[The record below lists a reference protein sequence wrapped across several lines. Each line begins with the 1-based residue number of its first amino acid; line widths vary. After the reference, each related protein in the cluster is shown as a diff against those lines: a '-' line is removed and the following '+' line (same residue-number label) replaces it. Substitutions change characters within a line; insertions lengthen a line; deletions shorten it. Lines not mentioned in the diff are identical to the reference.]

1 MQAPANRISRRATLK
16 RGAGALAGLVLTVT
30 LVANKPA
37 LAKAAKSDLLYQDR
51 PHGAQSCAE
60 CKFFSAD
67 SKSASTGTC
76 ALVEG
81 VINRTGWCTAYSPK
95 PRVQAA
101 EKDPTHAPTPRHLLV
116 G

>member
-1 MQAPANRISRRATLK
+1 MQAPANRISRRAMLK

-51 PHGAQSCAE
+51 PHGGQSCGE

-67 SKSASTGTC
+67 SKSASTGAC

-81 VINRTGWCTAYSPK
+81 VINRNGWCTAYSPK
-95 PRVQAA
+95 A
-101 EKDPTHAPTPRHLLV
+101 
-116 G
+116 